1 MNTRTLI
8 AVFGLSIVVG
18 CQSKEIFYWDDY
30 SGTLYA
36 LKKSPDDKTL
46 KSHKEML
53 VKIITGAG
61 NKGMKIPPGVHAEY
75 GYLLLKEGKEAE
87 GMGYLDNE
95 LTMYP
100 ESRVLIIRLKDEYAR
115 GKK

>member
-1 MNTRTLI
+1 MTARTLVLALGVCI
-8 AVFGLSIVVG
+8 FLG
-18 CQSKEIFYWDDY
+18 CQPQGIFYWDDY
-30 SGTLYA
+30 SETLYA
-36 LKKSPDDKTL
+36 LKKSPDEKTL
-46 KSHKEML
+46 KAHKEML

-61 NKGMKIPPGVHAEY
+61 SKKLKVPPGVHAEY

-87 GMGYLDNE
+87 GMEYLDKE

-100 ESRVLIIRLKDEYAR
+100 ESRVFVVRLKDEYAR